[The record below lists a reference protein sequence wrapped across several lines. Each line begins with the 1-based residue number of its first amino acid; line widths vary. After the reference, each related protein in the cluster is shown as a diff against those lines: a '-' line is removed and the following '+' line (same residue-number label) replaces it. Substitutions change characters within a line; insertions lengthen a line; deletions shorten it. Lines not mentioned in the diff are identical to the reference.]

1 MRGRERGESRGK
13 SRGKGGREQ
22 ARLTGMIEWFLYLV
36 LELLPV
42 PIPHGRILQILNQRH
57 RAFEGIDT
65 FLQRVTHCPVNFV
78 LREGGKGGREIESR
92 GMKME
97 EY

>member
-1 MRGRERGESRGK
+1 
-13 SRGKGGREQ
+13 
-22 ARLTGMIEWFLYLV
+22 MIEWFLYLV

-42 PIPHGRILQILNQRH
+42 PIPHGRILQVLNQRH

-78 LREGGKGGREIESR
+78 LRERGEGREGDRIERNEDGRILKS
-92 GMKME
+92 KLNS
-97 EY
+97 YSILYLIHS